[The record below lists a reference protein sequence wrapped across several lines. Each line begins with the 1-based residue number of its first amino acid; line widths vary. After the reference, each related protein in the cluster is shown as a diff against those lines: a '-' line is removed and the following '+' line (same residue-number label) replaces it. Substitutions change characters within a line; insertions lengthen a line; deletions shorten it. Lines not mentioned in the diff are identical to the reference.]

1 MEITTTT
8 GDLLNLVQYL
18 VAENEAKIQESL
30 AVSNNVKQESRRQV
44 HLVDNIACVTDAGQL
59 ARYHPP
65 PPNAGII
72 NNG

>member
-18 VAENEAKIQESL
+18 VTENEAKIQESL

-44 HLVDNIACVTDAGQL
+44 HLAGNIACVTDA
-59 ARYHPP
+59 
-65 PPNAGII
+65 
-72 NNG
+72 

>member
-44 HLVDNIACVTDAGQL
+44 HLFANSACIADA
-59 ARYHPP
+59 
-65 PPNAGII
+65 
-72 NNG
+72 